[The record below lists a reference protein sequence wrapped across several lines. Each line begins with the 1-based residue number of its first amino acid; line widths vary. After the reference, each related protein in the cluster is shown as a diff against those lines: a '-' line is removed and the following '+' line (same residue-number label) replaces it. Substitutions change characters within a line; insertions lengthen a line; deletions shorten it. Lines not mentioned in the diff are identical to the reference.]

1 MLLMRQEG
9 TSARV
14 MSCPPKRQHMVK
26 VYRASDSEGIDKQGY
41 SAKYVADIVFR
52 SPVGT
57 AGVILVNLAAGKRT
71 APHSHSHLDE
81 LFVASGPARIG
92 VDAKVHDLETG
103 DVLLVE
109 RSEVHWM
116 EAPADRNVTLLA
128 MKLPNIK
135 TDKVDH

>member
-1 MLLMRQEG
+1 M
-9 TSARV
+9 T
-14 MSCPPKRQHMVK
+14 CPPNRPHMVK
-26 VYRASDSEGIDKQGY
+26 VYRARDSEAIEKQGY
-41 SAKYVADIVFR
+41 SARYVADIVLR

-57 AGVILVNLAAGKRT
+57 AGVILVNLSAGKRT

-81 LFVASGPARIG
+81 LFVAIGQTRIG
-92 VDAKVHDLETG
+92 VNTEVHNLETG

-116 EAPADRNVTLLA
+116 EAPADRDMTLLA
-128 MKLPNIK
+128 VKLPNIK